1 MFTYSLDYWVYM
13 LPAIAIVFIAR
24 LWVSSTYSKWGRI
37 QNESQITG
45 AEAASRLLGF
55 SGLRSVSIEGI
66 RGNLNDHYDPRSHT
80 LRLSEGV
87 ANQRSVASIAVAAHE
102 IGHASQHA
110 QGYFPLRVRSALV
123 PVVNIGSTLGWI
135 LIFGGLLLRGT
146 LGTQLATVGV
156 AAFALGTVFAFATIP
171 VELNASR
178 RAMELLTQ
186 TGLVRSGQ
194 DRRGVR
200 AMLNAAAFTYVAALA
215 AALLQ
220 LLYYISLVAG
230 IGRRRR

>member
-1 MFTYSLDYWVYM
+1 MFAFSIDYWLYM
-13 LPAIAIVFIAR
+13 LPAIALVFIAR
-24 LWVSSTYSKWGRI
+24 LWVSSTYSKWGKI
-37 QNESQITG
+37 PNDSQLTG

-55 SGLRSVSIEGI
+55 SGLRSISIEGV

-80 LRLSEGV
+80 LRLSPGV
-87 ANQRSVASIAVAAHE
+87 ANERSVASMAVAAHE

-110 QGYFPLRVRSALV
+110 HGYFPLRVRSALV

-135 LIFGGLLLRGT
+135 LIFGGLILRGT

-178 RAMELLTQ
+178 RAMDLLTQ
-186 TGLVRSGQ
+186 AGLIRTSQ

>member
-1 MFTYSLDYWVYM
+1 M
-13 LPAIAIVFIAR
+13 
-24 LWVSSTYSKWGRI
+24 
-37 QNESQITG
+37 
-45 AEAASRLLGF
+45 
-55 SGLRSVSIEGI
+55 
-66 RGNLNDHYDPRSHT
+66 
-80 LRLSEGV
+80 
-87 ANQRSVASIAVAAHE
+87 
-102 IGHASQHA
+102 
-110 QGYFPLRVRSALV
+110 V

-135 LIFGGLLLRGT
+135 LIFGGLILRGT

-178 RAMELLTQ
+178 RAMDLLTQ
-186 TGLVRSGQ
+186 AGLIRTSQ